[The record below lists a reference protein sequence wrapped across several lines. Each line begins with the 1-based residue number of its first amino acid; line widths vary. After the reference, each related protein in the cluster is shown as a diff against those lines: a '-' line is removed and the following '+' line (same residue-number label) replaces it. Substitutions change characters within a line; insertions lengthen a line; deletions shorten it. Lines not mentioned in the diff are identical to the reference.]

1 MIRTVTTIRVSEG
14 DADKFIETARELVA
28 KTNELDEGC
37 ILYTLDQNVDD
48 PCEFAFIEAWE
59 SAEIMQGHLESEH
72 FTRIGPKLDA
82 MMVDGPNMTI
92 YNQVL

>member
-1 MIRTVTTIRVSEG
+1 MIRTVTTIRVNEG

-28 KTNELDEGC
+28 KTRELDEGC
-37 ILYTLDQNVDD
+37 ILYTLDQSVDD

-59 SAEIMQGHLESEH
+59 SVEIMQGHLESEH

-82 MMVDGPNMTI
+82 MMVDGPHMVI
-92 YNQVL
+92 FEQVL